1 MSKEYRFYRFVY
13 RLVAWI
19 FYSILGLRVTGR
31 ENVPDGAAV
40 VCSPHASLLD
50 PFYLAIGLGIKH
62 HIHFM
67 AKKELFQIKGIGRLV
82 RRLGAFPV
90 DRKNTDVTAIKT
102 AMQYLR
108 SGEKIGI
115 FPEGT
120 RVAQDDAVAAK
131 AGAVRIADRSKV
143 PVLPVYLQRTKRLFG
158 KVKMV
163 IGQPYYVC
171 DGSRRLTGDDYRI
184 KAGELMEQIK
194 RLGDGL

>member
-90 DRKNTDVTAIKT
+90 DRKSTDVTAIKT

-120 RVAQDDAVAAK
+120 RVHGDDTVPAKVGAFRLAAK
-131 AGAVRIADRSKV
+131 LHV
-143 PVLPVYLQRTKRLFG
+143 PVVPVYLPRDK
-158 KVKMV
+158 KVFRHMDVV
-163 IGQPYYVC
+163 IGEPYYVE
-171 DGSRRLTGDDYRI
+171 GDAHADYNALAQEGMDRI
-184 KAGELMEQIK
+184 WALKERIHG
-194 RLGDGL
+194 